1 MKITGVLFQSGH
13 DAKNVGSQ
21 QTTTLQKYNE
31 TDWINT
37 TIPFRI
43 NYVPFSTNS
52 AFPVVSFQIRLLSFQ
67 KQIGILHLI
76 NGIAFFHD
84 LHHLVNFYSSDES

>member
-43 NYVPFSTNS
+43 NYAPFSTNS

-67 KQIGILHLI
+67 KQIGILKWRTVSYKR
-76 NGIAFFHD
+76 FFFWKD
-84 LHHLVNFYSSDES
+84 MQTILQTL

>member
-1 MKITGVLFQSGH
+1 MNITGVLFQSGH

-37 TIPFRI
+37 RIPFRKD
-43 NYVPFSTNS
+43 YVVFSTNS
-52 AFPVVSFQIRLLSFQ
+52 AFPVASFQIRLLSFQ